1 MAYTEQDR
9 RNHIRELQQYLY
21 SLSFLDET
29 LPRVIPDGIY
39 GRQTALAVRAFQ
51 QKNGLR
57 PNGETNRATWD
68 AIVNA
73 YRQQIQ
79 REATP
84 LHLYTPER
92 ELLGAGETG
101 LLVLVL
107 QSILKTLGVRYTN
120 IQNLQITGIY
130 DAPTQKAVQNFQSL
144 TARKPTGMVD
154 RATWNYWLLLRSVRV
169 YKKRVAARYE
179 PQAAKSFSVQQ
190 FFKNAAEVWASSPHL
205 RSKFNFVVWFSCC
218 NCLRLEI
225 CSLSHKNSVCSA
237 VHSCVRQICT
247 CSADTP
253 ANDVNAVTIKFG
265 LTLSG
270 CPTDSIHSSTNAPA
284 ITCSA

>member
-1 MAYTEQDR
+1 MAAMENTAILRGFPCLYLIIIHEIAKYVNR
-9 RNHIRELQQYLY
+9 RKK
-21 SLSFLDET
+21 SFSRFHKSIFCIFHKFIL
-29 LPRVIPDGIY
+29 IPDGIY

-154 RATWNYWLLLRSVRV
+154 RATWNLL
-169 YKKRVAARYE
+169 VAA
-179 PQAAKSFSVQQ
+179 
-190 FFKNAAEVWASSPHL
+190 AECSSL
-205 RSKFNFVVWFSCC
+205 
-218 NCLRLEI
+218 
-225 CSLSHKNSVCSA
+225 
-237 VHSCVRQICT
+237 
-247 CSADTP
+247 
-253 ANDVNAVTIKFG
+253 
-265 LTLSG
+265 
-270 CPTDSIHSSTNAPA
+270 
-284 ITCSA
+284 

>member
-29 LPRVIPDGIY
+29 LPR
-39 GRQTALAVRAFQ
+39 AVRAFQ

-154 RATWNYWLLLRSVRV
+154 RATWNLL
-169 YKKRVAARYE
+169 VAA
-179 PQAAKSFSVQQ
+179 
-190 FFKNAAEVWASSPHL
+190 AECSSL
-205 RSKFNFVVWFSCC
+205 
-218 NCLRLEI
+218 
-225 CSLSHKNSVCSA
+225 
-237 VHSCVRQICT
+237 
-247 CSADTP
+247 
-253 ANDVNAVTIKFG
+253 
-265 LTLSG
+265 
-270 CPTDSIHSSTNAPA
+270 
-284 ITCSA
+284 

>member
-154 RATWNYWLLLRSVRV
+154 RETWNLL
-169 YKKRVAARYE
+169 VAA
-179 PQAAKSFSVQQ
+179 
-190 FFKNAAEVWASSPHL
+190 AESS
-205 RSKFNFVVWFSCC
+205 
-218 NCLRLEI
+218 
-225 CSLSHKNSVCSA
+225 SL
-237 VHSCVRQICT
+237 
-247 CSADTP
+247 
-253 ANDVNAVTIKFG
+253 
-265 LTLSG
+265 
-270 CPTDSIHSSTNAPA
+270 
-284 ITCSA
+284 

>member
-107 QSILKTLGVRYTN
+107 QSILKTLVRFITFAM
-120 IQNLQITGIY
+120 IFFQRGLLAPPPQILVRSIWIPRLLATSRESRS
-130 DAPTQKAVQNFQSL
+130 PKATPSR
-144 TARKPTGMVD
+144 TAWVISALVVSMDIPKNTPLASGLLCGDLSPIRYGRKNT
-154 RATWNYWLLLRSVRV
+154 
-169 YKKRVAARYE
+169 
-179 PQAAKSFSVQQ
+179 
-190 FFKNAAEVWASSPHL
+190 
-205 RSKFNFVVWFSCC
+205 
-218 NCLRLEI
+218 
-225 CSLSHKNSVCSA
+225 
-237 VHSCVRQICT
+237 
-247 CSADTP
+247 
-253 ANDVNAVTIKFG
+253 
-265 LTLSG
+265 
-270 CPTDSIHSSTNAPA
+270 
-284 ITCSA
+284 

>member
-107 QSILKTLGVRYTN
+107 QSILKTLGGFA
-120 IQNLQITGIY
+120 IQIFRIYRLQ
-130 DAPTQKAVQNFQSL
+130 AFMML
-144 TARKPTGMVD
+144 RHRK
-154 RATWNYWLLLRSVRV
+154 RFRIFRV
-169 YKKRVAARYE
+169 
-179 PQAAKSFSVQQ
+179 
-190 FFKNAAEVWASSPHL
+190 
-205 RSKFNFVVWFSCC
+205 
-218 NCLRLEI
+218 
-225 CSLSHKNSVCSA
+225 
-237 VHSCVRQICT
+237 
-247 CSADTP
+247 
-253 ANDVNAVTIKFG
+253 
-265 LTLSG
+265 
-270 CPTDSIHSSTNAPA
+270 
-284 ITCSA
+284 